1 MKYLVINDI
10 SYLIKKRKKI
20 LLAIFLVPLILLLV
34 NIATSIT
41 FVNRVNLCMGTN
53 WIDFEQ
59 SNIIEFIMLIFNLSA
74 YIFLIVDIYVKDIAY
89 QLDNIF
95 LRIKPSKWLL
105 KKSLVFITI
114 TFILKLIQYV
124 ILFLAVVF
132 LEKNAEFNNIIK
144 LLFSDFIY
152 IIFIQFLFI
161 IIYVISACISKIKFI
176 PYFIFAF
183 LMAIIPKNIYGLSDN
198 QILGIILIN
207 IIFLFL
213 LTIIFKLFNKKI
225 IENV

>member
-1 MKYLVINDI
+1 MKYLMINDI

-20 LLAIFLVPLILLLV
+20 LLALFLVPLILLLI
-34 NIATSIT
+34 NIAAKIT

-53 WIDFEQ
+53 WIGFNQ
-59 SNIIEFIMLIFNLSA
+59 SSILQFIMLLFNLSI

-105 KKSLVFITI
+105 KKSIVFINI
-114 TFILKLIQYV
+114 TFILKLTQYV
-124 ILFLAVVF
+124 ILFLAVV
-132 LEKNAEFNNIIK
+132 LLGKSANFNSALR

-161 IIYVISACISKIKFI
+161 IIYVISACTSKMKFI
-176 PYFIFAF
+176 PYFVFAF
-183 LMAIIPKNIYGLSDN
+183 LMAIIPKNIYGLSNN
-198 QILGIILIN
+198 QILGMILIN